1 MIGYILV
8 GAMLLGGTPV
18 STFNSKCALPFYDYV
33 DRVENYEKI
42 SEIQKL
48 SNYDTNDKSADE
60 TKVVSTNKKKKVED
74 KSDYKIKVPAFCKW
88 SKLKWEITKGVYG
101 KISIPTIGVSSNIV
115 WGATQGS
122 VDRYD
127 IAISRQA
134 GYCGGNKP
142 VIIMGH
148 NTKSFSKL
156 KNIKVGSKVIIKT
169 QYGVYIYKVYKTQIA
184 KATQDG
190 KNIVD
195 SKGNKVIVRNGD
207 REILQLYTCYDSN
220 GKRFVAKCEKIKG
233 TIIDMEE

>member
-1 MIGYILV
+1 MIGYIIV

-18 STFNSKCALPFYDYV
+18 STFNSQCALPFYDYI
-33 DRVENYEKI
+33 DRVESFEKI
-42 SEIQKL
+42 SEIQKA
-48 SNYDTNDKSADE
+48 TEDKSADE
-60 TKVVSTNKKKKVED
+60 NKVVSTNKKKEVMN
-74 KSDYKIKVPAFCKW
+74 KSDFNINVPASCKW

-101 KISIPTIGVSSNIV
+101 KINIPAIGVSSNIV

-134 GYCGGNKP
+134 GFCGSNKP

-184 KATQDG
+184 KATKDG

-195 SKGNKVIVRNGD
+195 NKGNRVINRNGD

-220 GKRFVAKCEKIKG
+220 GKRFVAKCEKIDG
-233 TIIDMEE
+233 TIINMKE